1 MIMGNIAF
9 YMSQIKI
16 EQFAVLIDEI
26 SEDLGINVSFGV
38 QISDDYKSVRMLTQI
53 RYAQEDS
60 VHLMLDLVCIFN
72 ISDQSIEE
80 VTNGNKIV
88 LPRGFLVHMAIHSI
102 GTARGVLHC
111 KTEGKKVNILVLPPI
126 NVDSM
131 FPEDLEFVME

>member
-1 MIMGNIAF
+1 MENIAF

-26 SEDLGINVSFGV
+26 PEDLGVNVSFGV
-38 QISDDYKSVRMLTQI
+38 QICDDYKSVRMLAQI
-53 RYAQEDS
+53 RYTQEDT
-60 VHLMLDLVCIFN
+60 VHLMLDMACIF
-72 ISDQSIEE
+72 SLSEESIKELIE
-80 VTNGNKIV
+80 SNKIV
-88 LPRGFLVHMAIHSI
+88 LPRGFLVHMAIHTI

>member
-1 MIMGNIAF
+1 MANIAF
-9 YMSQIKI
+9 HMSQIKI

-26 SEDLGINVSFGV
+26 PEDLGVNVSFGV
-38 QISDDYKSVRMLTQI
+38 QISDDYKSVRMLAQI
-53 RYAQEDS
+53 RYTQEDT
-60 VHLMLDLVCIFN
+60 VHLMLDMACIF
-72 ISDQSIEE
+72 SLSEESIKELIE
-80 VTNGNKIV
+80 SNKIV
-88 LPRGFLVHMAIHSI
+88 LPRGFLVHMAIHTI

>member
-1 MIMGNIAF
+1 MGNIAF

-111 KTEGKKVNILVLPPI
+111 KTEGKKMNVLVLPPI

>member
-1 MIMGNIAF
+1 MANIAF
-9 YMSQIKI
+9 HMSQIKI

-26 SEDLGINVSFGV
+26 PENLGVNVSFGV
-38 QISDDYKSVRMLTQI
+38 QISDDYKSVRMLAQI
-53 RYAQEDS
+53 RYTQEDT
-60 VHLMLDLVCIFN
+60 VHLMLDMACIF
-72 ISDQSIEE
+72 SLSEESIKELIE
-80 VTNGNKIV
+80 SNKIV
-88 LPRGFLVHMAIHSI
+88 LPRGFLVHMAIHTI

>member
-1 MIMGNIAF
+1 MANIAF
-9 YMSQIKI
+9 HMSQIKI

-26 SEDLGINVSFGV
+26 PEDLGVNVSFGV
-38 QISDDYKSVRMLTQI
+38 QISDDYKSVRMLAQI
-53 RYAQEDS
+53 RYTQEDT
-60 VHLMLDLVCIFN
+60 VHLMLDMACIF
-72 ISDQSIEE
+72 SLSEESVKELIES
-80 VTNGNKIV
+80 NKIV
-88 LPRGFLVHMAIHSI
+88 LPRGFLVHMAIHTI

>member
-1 MIMGNIAF
+1 MANIAF
-9 YMSQIKI
+9 NMSQIKI
-16 EQFAVLIDEI
+16 EQFAILIDEI
-26 SEDLGINVSFGV
+26 SDDLGINVNFGV

-53 RYAQEDS
+53 RYTQGETI
-60 VHLMLDLVCIFN
+60 HLMLDLACIF
-72 ISDQSIEE
+72 SIAEE
-80 VTNGNKIV
+80 SIKELTNNQRIV

-111 KTEGKKVNILVLPPI
+111 KTEGKKMNLLVLPPI